1 MSARIIS
8 FGFSEDRFKG
18 KAAKRLTAYDIAGKE
33 RKKEAQR
40 QGSETTK
47 FGFRTRAKSPPFVR
61 QMFKSQLK
69 SDPYYPKQQA
79 YDGYSIKTKQRIGTK
94 HKAER
99 VAKADKK

>member
-40 QGSETTK
+40 QGSEIT
-47 FGFRTRAKSPPFVR
+47 KSPPFVR

-79 YDGYSIKTKQRIGTK
+79 YDGYSIKTKQGRYPLGTK